1 MPLLHP
7 SCLPP
12 SYPHR
17 HFFFSFLSFIF
28 CLEVS
33 AKRAS
38 FSEKQKEWIDWVI
51 SCCSGGP
58 FDQNWKAVLHVRILL
73 QQLFLSFT
81 ITTHHGHTQSFPS
94 LSPHSLR
101 VRACSD
107 EHYDGSFCALS
118 TEHWVGRYAAAVS
131 CLPWRW
137 WCSQCRS
144 FDLGISL
151 LPTQGSCCDL

>member
-1 MPLLHP
+1 MFFFGGGGAFTGIQMQISTSSSSYLSLLFFSSSLFLYLHSSPLLFP
-7 SCLPP
+7 Q
-12 SYPHR
+12 
-17 HFFFSFLSFIF
+17 FFSHSPPFLSLTL

-58 FDQNWKAVLHVRILL
+58 FDQNWKAALHVRILL

-81 ITTHHGHTQSFPS
+81 ITTRHGHIQSFPF

-101 VRACSD
+101 VIACGKKRYYSSFRFLPP
-107 EHYDGSFCALS
+107 EHSM
-118 TEHWVGRYAAAVS
+118 GRL
-131 CLPWRW
+131 C
-137 WCSQCRS
+137 
-144 FDLGISL
+144 
-151 LPTQGSCCDL
+151 

>member
-1 MPLLHP
+1 MFFFGGGAFTGIQMQISTSSSSYLSLLFFSSSLFLYLHSSPLLF
-7 SCLPP
+7 PP
-12 SYPHR
+12 FFPH
-17 HFFFSFLSFIF
+17 SPPFLSLTL

-58 FDQNWKAVLHVRILL
+58 FDQNWKAALHVRILL

-81 ITTHHGHTQSFPS
+81 ITTRHGHIQSFPF

-101 VRACSD
+101 VIACGKKRYYSSFRFLPP
-107 EHYDGSFCALS
+107 EHSM
-118 TEHWVGRYAAAVS
+118 GRL
-131 CLPWRW
+131 C
-137 WCSQCRS
+137 
-144 FDLGISL
+144 
-151 LPTQGSCCDL
+151 

>member
-1 MPLLHP
+1 MFFLGGGAFTGIQMQISTSSSSYLSLLFFSSSLFLYLHSSPLLFPQFFPH
-7 SCLPP
+7 SPP
-12 SYPHR
+12 
-17 HFFFSFLSFIF
+17 FLSLTL

-58 FDQNWKAVLHVRILL
+58 FDQNWKAALHVRILL

-81 ITTHHGHTQSFPS
+81 ITTRHGHIQSFPF

-101 VRACSD
+101 VIACGKKRYYSSFRFLPP
-107 EHYDGSFCALS
+107 EHSM
-118 TEHWVGRYAAAVS
+118 GRL
-131 CLPWRW
+131 C
-137 WCSQCRS
+137 
-144 FDLGISL
+144 
-151 LPTQGSCCDL
+151 

>member
-1 MPLLHP
+1 MFFFGGAFTGIQMQISTSSSSYLSLLFFSSSLFLYLHSSPLLF
-7 SCLPP
+7 PP
-12 SYPHR
+12 FFPH
-17 HFFFSFLSFIF
+17 SPPFLSLTL

-58 FDQNWKAVLHVRILL
+58 FDQNWKAALHVRILL

-81 ITTHHGHTQSFPS
+81 ITTRHGHIQSFPF

-101 VRACSD
+101 DIACGNKRYYS
-107 EHYDGSFCALS
+107 SFCFLPP
-118 TEHWVGRYAAAVS
+118 EHSMGRL
-131 CLPWRW
+131 C
-137 WCSQCRS
+137 
-144 FDLGISL
+144 
-151 LPTQGSCCDL
+151 